1 MIGMRL
7 IDNIEKIDSRQWNEL
22 LVASRTRSFFQTREC
37 YDLYAANPEFMK
49 PFCFAVDDGGKLK
62 GVIIGYIQADG
73 GKAKRF
79 LSRRAI
85 INSGPLLADNIS
97 DEALTMLL
105 TECRKRLKG
114 KAIYVEC
121 RNFEDYSQYKDVF
134 KRCGFDYVPHL
145 NFHIDTGSE
154 DVVNQNLGKSRKRDI
169 RTSFRD
175 GAEIVDQPTLEE
187 VREFYAILSDLYI
200 NKVKTP
206 LYPLSFFERLYRQ
219 EYSKF
224 LLVRLNGKIVGGTVC
239 VCLPG
244 YAVYEWFA
252 CGEDGV
258 YKNIYP
264 STVATYAGIRYAAQ
278 NGYQHFDMMGAGKP
292 DEDYGVR
299 DFKAKFGGQLVEHG
313 RFVYVLNPALYGVGK
328 MGVKV
333 MKGELTSELG
343 GAFLHLLDSFKRLW
357 RHKDGGIES
366 DKQP

>member
-1 MIGMRL
+1 MKI
-7 IDNIEKIDSRQWNEL
+7 IDNIANIDLHQWKEL
-22 LVASRTRSFFQTREC
+22 LHNSKTRSFFQTKEC
-37 YDLYAANPEFMK
+37 FDLYAANPEFMK

-85 INSGPLLADNIS
+85 INNGPLLADDIS

-105 TECRKRLKG
+105 TECRKRLQD
-114 KAIYVEC
+114 KAIYVEF

-134 KRCGFDYVPHL
+134 KQCGFEYVPHL
-145 NFHIDTGSE
+145 NFHIDTSSE
-154 DVVNQNLGKSRKRDI
+154 EIVNQNLGKSRKRDI

-175 GAEIVDQPTLEE
+175 GAEIVEQPTLGE
-187 VREFYAILSDLYI
+187 VRDFYTILHDLYI

-206 LYPLSFFERLYRQ
+206 LYPISFFEHLFQ
-219 EYSKF
+219 QDYSKF
-224 LLVRLNGKIVGGTVC
+224 LLVRLNEKIVGGTVC
-239 VCLPG
+239 VCLFG

-292 DEDYGVR
+292 DEGYGVR

-313 RFVYVLNPALYGVGK
+313 RFINVINPLLYNAGK
-328 MGVKV
+328 LGVK
-333 MKGELTSELG
+333 
-343 GAFLHLLDSFKRLW
+343 FLKRF
-357 RHKDGGIES
+357 G
-366 DKQP
+366 

>member
-1 MIGMRL
+1 MKV
-7 IDNIEKIDSRQWNEL
+7 IDKIDLVDCQQWESL
-22 LVASRTRSFFQTREC
+22 LQSSKTKSFFQTKEC
-37 YDLYAANPEFMK
+37 YDLYSANPEFLK
-49 PFCFAVDDGGKLK
+49 PFCLAVEDTGKLK

-73 GKAKRF
+73 GAAKRY

-85 INSGPLLADNIS
+85 INSGPLLADDIS

-105 TECRKRLKG
+105 TECRKRLQG

-134 KRCGFDYVPHL
+134 EQCGYKYVPHL
-145 NFHIDTGSE
+145 NFHIDTSSE
-154 DVVNQNLGKSRKRDI
+154 EVVNQNLGKSRKRDI

-175 GAEIVDQPTLEE
+175 GAEIVEQPTIDE
-187 VREFYAILSDLYI
+187 VRDFYVILSDLYK

-206 LYPLSFFERLYRQ
+206 LFPLSFFEHLHRQ

-224 LLVRLNGKIVGGTVC
+224 LFVKLNGKIVGGTVC

-244 YAVYEWFA
+244 YAVYEMFA

-264 STVATYAGIRYAAQ
+264 STVATYAGIQYAAQ

-292 DEDYGVR
+292 DEGYGVR
-299 DFKAKFGGQLVEHG
+299 DFKAKFGGKLVEHG
-313 RFVYVLNPALYGVGK
+313 RFLFVINPFLYGFGK
-328 MGVKV
+328 LGVKI
-333 MKGELTSELG
+333 L
-343 GAFLHLLDSFKRLW
+343 KRF
-357 RHKDGGIES
+357 S
-366 DKQP
+366 